1 MTNPER
7 EDALMRAVFEELKA
21 EDSRALPPFHA
32 VLERPAPNAGVRLM
46 PPMLRLAA
54 AGLLIAASFA
64 TYRAVVAREGRLEVP
79 SDVVSL
85 GAWRPVTD
93 ALMPPQTD
101 LIRATPTL
109 GASMLDSL
117 TTGALP

>member
-1 MTNPER
+1 MTDPER
-7 EDALMRAVFEELKA
+7 EHLLMRAAFEQLKS
-21 EDSRALPPFHA
+21 EDARELPPFSD
-32 VLERPAPNAGVRLM
+32 VLERRAPPARLTFGS
-46 PPMLRLAA
+46 PLLR
-54 AGLLIAASFA
+54 IAAA

-93 ALMPPQTD
+93 GLLPQTT
-101 LIRATPTL
+101 LISATPGL

>member
-1 MTNPER
+1 MTDPER
-7 EDALMRAVFEELKA
+7 EHLLMRAAFEQLKS
-21 EDSRALPPFHA
+21 EDARELPPFSD
-32 VLERPAPNAGVRLM
+32 VLERRAPPARLTFGS
-46 PPMLRLAA
+46 PLLRIAA
-54 AGLLIAASFA
+54 AGVVLAASVA

-93 ALMPPQTD
+93 GLLPQTT
-101 LIRATPTL
+101 LISATPGL